1 MPPSWGAG
9 ALLHPGKK
17 PVTEAVPAGA
27 EAIDLPAVTP
37 GIMLKGWLF
46 KTPSPRRGAV
56 IYLHGS
62 ADNRASVKNIAQRL
76 VPMGFD
82 VLAYDSRAHGE
93 SGGDTCTYGYWEKW
107 DVRKAIDLLG
117 TDRVVLLGASL
128 GAAVALQAA
137 PEDSRIR
144 AVVAISTFADL
155 ASVARF
161 RAPWFAS
168 EGNIQDAFRMAEAQ
182 ANFVVDET
190 SPLKAATRTHVP
202 VILIH
207 GDQDPE
213 TPMSHSERVHAA
225 LTADKRLIIVKG
237 GHCPSL
243 DKNTWAVVDALL
255 DQVFPRAG
263 E

>member
-9 ALLHPGKK
+9 ALLHPGKR
-17 PVTEAVPAGA
+17 PVTEAVPVGA
-27 EAIDLPAVTP
+27 EAVELPSVTP
-37 GIMLKGWLF
+37 GIMLKGWWF

-62 ADNRASVKNIAQRL
+62 ADNRTSVKSVAQRL

-93 SGGDTCTYGYWEKW
+93 SGGDACTYGYYEKW

-117 TDRVVLLGASL
+117 TDQVVLVGASL

-144 AVVAISTFADL
+144 AVVAISTFSDL

-168 EGNIQDAFRMAEAQ
+168 EGNIQAAFRIAEAQ
-182 ANFVVDET
+182 AKFVVDDT
-190 SPLKAATRTHVP
+190 SPVKAAARIQVP

-213 TPMSHSERVHAA
+213 TPMSHSEKVHAA
-225 LTADKRLIIVKG
+225 LVAEKRLLIVKG
-237 GHCPSL
+237 GHCPTF

-255 DQVFPRAG
+255 NRIQY
-263 E
+263 